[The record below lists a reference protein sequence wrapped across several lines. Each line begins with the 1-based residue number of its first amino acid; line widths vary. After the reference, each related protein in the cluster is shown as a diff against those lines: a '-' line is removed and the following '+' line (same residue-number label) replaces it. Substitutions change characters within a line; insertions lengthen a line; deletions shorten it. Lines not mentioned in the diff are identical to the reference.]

1 MIKQYIQAD
10 GSSLTK
16 LDLVKALGEAGLIG
30 IAKRRNWIEFS
41 KLSNP
46 CLRSLSKSGK

>member
-16 LDLVKALGEAGLIG
+16 LDLVKALGEVGLIG
-30 IAKRRNWIEFS
+30 IAQRRNWIETS
-41 KLSNP
+41 KLSNSY
-46 CLRSLSKSGK
+46 LRSPSKSGK